1 MKNISNRRKELG
13 YTQQEVADACN
24 IDRAYLSLIE
34 SGKRVPSVK
43 VAKRLGLKLEIDWTI
58 FFGPECN
65 ELKLFCT

>member
-43 VAKRLGLKLEIDWTI
+43 VAKRLGLKLEIDWT
-58 FFGPECN
+58 FFFDPKCN
-65 ELKLFCT
+65 ELKLLCT

>member
-58 FFGPECN
+58 FFDLECN
-65 ELKLFCT
+65 EMKLLCA

>member
-58 FFGPECN
+58 FFDLECN
-65 ELKLFCT
+65 KLKLLCT

>member
-13 YTQQEVADACN
+13 YTQQEVADACK

-58 FFGPECN
+58 FFDSECN
-65 ELKLFCT
+65 ETKLLCT